1 VDEESIEE
9 VIISRKRSSMQ
20 RRGSR
25 DSCSGIVAF
34 SDAVY
39 NLKVADDTFISG
51 GPMEK
56 EEMSD
61 SELLR
66 IFTHRRGGGLYIL
79 GVIFWTVLMVV
90 TNTWLFFWLN
100 QWMNAPDNT
109 SLYYYEIYT
118 LLLMAG
124 LVTIG
129 AHCWLEYNSDFFEEM
144 HRMMISRLL
153 VAPMSYFETTSIAST
168 MNKLSSDLKKID
180 SEVVAQFRNA
190 IYFISLAT
198 SFFLNSVMAYLKK

>member
-1 VDEESIEE
+1 M
-9 VIISRKRSSMQ
+9 IISRKRSSKQ

-25 DSCSGIVAF
+25 DSLSGIVAF

-39 NLKVADDTFISG
+39 NLKVADDIFISG
-51 GPMEK
+51 SPVDK

-61 SELLR
+61 SELLNV
-66 IFTHRRGGGLYIL
+66 FTYRRGGVPYIL
-79 GVIFWTVLMVV
+79 GVIFWTILMVF

-109 SLYYYEIYT
+109 SIFYYEIYT
-118 LLLMAG
+118 LLLLAG
-124 LVTIG
+124 LATIT
-129 AHCWLEYNSDFFEEM
+129 AHCWLEYNSDYFEEM

-153 VAPMSYFETTSIAST
+153 VAPMSYFETTSIANT

-180 SEVVAQFRNA
+180 SDVVAQFRNA
-190 IYFISLAT
+190 IYFISLAI